1 MDKLMKLT
9 EYFKEEGFEDRT
21 ITSIMNNFKIKTFK
35 KGECILEVQEHTQ
48 YVYFTI
54 EGIARAVRVLE
65 NNTEYTTD
73 FYYEGRWCCIYNF
86 LKGYSAN
93 IYIEAIEDTVM
104 ACISNKDLKKIII
117 NEPECNAFFLK
128 QYSQIS
134 DNIMVMIDEFKHFTV
149 NQKRDRFIKLYAPI
163 QKRLEKKYIVSYIGS
178 DN

>member
-1 MDKLMKLT
+1 MKLT

-93 IYIEAIEDTVM
+93 IYI
-104 ACISNKDLKKIII
+104 
-117 NEPECNAFFLK
+117 
-128 QYSQIS
+128 
-134 DNIMVMIDEFKHFTV
+134 
-149 NQKRDRFIKLYAPI
+149 
-163 QKRLEKKYIVSYIGS
+163 
-178 DN
+178 

>member
-35 KGECILEVQEHTQ
+35 KGECILEIKEHTQ

-104 ACISNKDLKKIII
+104 ACISNNDLKKIII